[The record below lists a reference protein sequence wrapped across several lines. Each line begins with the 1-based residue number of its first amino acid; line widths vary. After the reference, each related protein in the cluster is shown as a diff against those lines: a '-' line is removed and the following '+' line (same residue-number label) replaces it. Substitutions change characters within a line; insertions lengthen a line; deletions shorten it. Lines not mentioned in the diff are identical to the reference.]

1 MKYLLDTHTFLWMI
15 ADDEKLSVTAKK
27 CILDKKSKL
36 YLSSA
41 SIWEI
46 VIKTSIGKLTL
57 PEHPQTFIKKQ
68 LAENMIDEL
77 PVTFKHAFQL
87 LQLPYHHKDP
97 FDRMLISQAQS
108 EKLSILTTDSLF
120 AGYDI
125 KTIW

>member
-1 MKYLLDTHTFLWMI
+1 MI
-15 ADDEKLSVTAKK
+15 TDDEKLSSAARK

-41 SIWEI
+41 SVWEI

-57 PEHPQTFIKKQ
+57 PDQPQTFISKQ
-68 LAENMIDEL
+68 LSENLIDEL
-77 PVTFKHAFQL
+77 PVTFKHAFHL

-97 FDRMLISQAQS
+97 FDRMLISQAQT
-108 EKLSILTTDSLF
+108 EKLSILTTDSVF
-120 AGYDI
+120 TDYDV